1 LTSDL
6 IGAWLAAA
14 LGGWFLAVLLA
25 FFFIGPVVGIVVLF
39 LGVVGF
45 GWWLV
50 DLIRRSDQ
58 SDE

>member
-6 IGAWLAAA
+6 IGAGLAAA

-25 FFFIGPVVGIVVLF
+25 FFFIGSVVGIVVLL

-50 DLIRRSDQ
+50 DVIRRSDQ